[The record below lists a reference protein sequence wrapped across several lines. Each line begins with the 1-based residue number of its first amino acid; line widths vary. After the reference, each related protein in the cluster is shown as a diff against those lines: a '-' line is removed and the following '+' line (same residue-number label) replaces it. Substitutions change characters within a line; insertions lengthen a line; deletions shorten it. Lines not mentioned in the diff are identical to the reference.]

1 MIGLP
6 IQQLIDIKIKPFVG
20 DKIKASLGEAD
31 EDLLDFVLENI
42 RDHKRPHDIIDG
54 LEPVR
59 LESDTCCRAKLTP
72 QVLDEEATPLTIQL
86 WRLLAFETAAYHAG
100 VESGTM
106 TV

>member
-1 MIGLP
+1 MES
-6 IQQLIDIKIKPFVG
+6 KIKPFVG

-42 RDHKRPHDIIDG
+42 RDRKRPNDIIDG

-59 LESDTCCRAKLTP
+59 FTFSISLIQVLKLTL
-72 QVLDEEATPLTIQL
+72 QVLDEEATPLTVQL
-86 WRLLAFETAAYHAG
+86 WRLLAFETAAHQAG
-100 VESGTM
+100 IESGTM